1 MMTNEQ
7 LKIGFIGTGV
17 MGKSM
22 VQNLL
27 NASYEVNIY
36 TRTKEKA
43 TELINNGA
51 TWSDSIA
58 DLANNV
64 HVVITMVGY
73 PHDVEEVYFGAEGII
88 ENAKSETLII
98 DMTTSSPKLA
108 KQIYDV
114 AKEKNI
120 FSLDAP
126 VSGGDIG
133 AKNATLAI
141 MVGGDEQAYQKALP
155 IFEVLGNNIVW
166 HGEAGA
172 GQHAKLA
179 NQITIASN
187 MIGVC
192 EALIYAKKS
201 GLEPEKVLSSISTG
215 AAGSWSL
222 SNLAPRMIKND
233 FSPGFFVKHFIKDM
247 TIAVESAKDLEI
259 DMPGLTLALD
269 LYKQLADMGENDSG
283 TQALIKYYD
292 ENF

>member
-269 LYKQLADMGENDSG
+269 LYKQLADMRENDSG

>member
-1 MMTNEQ
+1 MANNQ

-17 MGKSM
+17 MGQSM
-22 VQNLL
+22 VMNLL
-27 NASYEVNIY
+27 KANYRVSIY

-43 TELINNGA
+43 NALIETGA
-51 TWSDSIA
+51 LWQNSVSE
-58 DLANNV
+58 LANNADII
-64 HVVITMVGY
+64 ITMVGY
-73 PHDVEEVYFGAEGII
+73 PQDVEEVYFGENGIV
-88 ENAKSETLII
+88 ENAQPNTYII

-108 KQIYDV
+108 QEIYNQ
-114 AKEKNI
+114 AMEKELKA
-120 FSLDAP
+120 LDAP

-133 AKNATLAI
+133 AKNGTLAI
-141 MVGGDEQAYQKALP
+141 MVGGDETTFNKVLP
-155 IFEVLGNNIVW
+155 IFNVLGNNIVW
-166 HGEAGA
+166 HGTAGA

-201 GLEPEKVLSSISTG
+201 GLDPDKVLDSITTG

-222 SNLAPRMIKND
+222 SNLAPRMIKGD
-233 FSPGFFVKHFIKDM
+233 YSPGFFVKHFIKDM
-247 TIAVESAKDLEI
+247 TIAIESAKELNI

-269 LYKQLADMGENDSG
+269 LYKQLADMGESESG

-292 ENF
+292 KNF

>member
-1 MMTNEQ
+1 MTNEQ

>member
-120 FSLDAP
+120 LSLDAP

>member
-141 MVGGDEQAYQKALP
+141 MRSEERRVGKESRCRGW
-155 IFEVLGNNIVW
+155 G
-166 HGEAGA
+166 GE
-172 GQHAKLA
+172 
-179 NQITIASN
+179 
-187 MIGVC
+187 
-192 EALIYAKKS
+192 
-201 GLEPEKVLSSISTG
+201 
-215 AAGSWSL
+215 
-222 SNLAPRMIKND
+222 
-233 FSPGFFVKHFIKDM
+233 
-247 TIAVESAKDLEI
+247 
-259 DMPGLTLALD
+259 
-269 LYKQLADMGENDSG
+269 
-283 TQALIKYYD
+283 
-292 ENF
+292 